1 MFVKKAFGNK
11 NPDAF
16 YYTKKIHIQGGF
28 SMSAIVAMNEETR
41 RIEQFNDIV
50 ANIKPLMT
58 VGKGK
63 NQRAITGSAV
73 VPLSCCFVDSR
84 YQGMR
89 THKHLNRL
97 KNKWDERKLT
107 PIILVPHPE
116 EYRFAVVDGQGRCLV
131 APEKGMDRLNAIIL
145 MDAPEDLDERL
156 KFEAEYFIGQ
166 DSEVENVKPLE
177 KHLSRVIIGDSAA
190 VSLDKLLN
198 KYGIK
203 FVATKGNREESVLGS
218 YTDTYSIVKV
228 HGEKCLDFIFS
239 IIDNAGWNKET
250 NGYATFVMR
259 ALREVW
265 IAHPNDRKEIH
276 RYLSKELRQIDP
288 ALFSAEAKAKYP
300 KRDHRVSC
308 VLYVEDLVCDGLG
321 IEKKIY
327 VENGKKVKISK

>member
-1 MFVKKAFGNK
+1 
-11 NPDAF
+11 
-16 YYTKKIHIQGGF
+16 
-28 SMSAIVAMNEETR
+28 MSAVVAMNEETR
-41 RIEQFNDIV
+41 RMEQFNDIV

-58 VGKGK
+58 TGKGK

-145 MDAPEDLDERL
+145 MDTPEDLDERL

-228 HGEKCLDFIFS
+228 HGKKCLDFIFS

-276 RYLSKELRQIDP
+276 RFLSKELRQIDP
-288 ALFSAEAKAKYP
+288 ALFSAEAKSKYP

>member
-1 MFVKKAFGNK
+1 M
-11 NPDAF
+11 
-16 YYTKKIHIQGGF
+16 
-28 SMSAIVAMNEETR
+28 
-41 RIEQFNDIV
+41 EQYNDIV

-63 NQRAITGSAV
+63 NQRVITGSAV
-73 VPLSCCFVDSR
+73 VPLSRCFVDSR

-276 RYLSKELRQIDP
+276 RFLSKELRQIDP
-288 ALFSAEAKAKYP
+288 ALFSAEAKSKYP

>member
-1 MFVKKAFGNK
+1 
-11 NPDAF
+11 
-16 YYTKKIHIQGGF
+16 
-28 SMSAIVAMNEETR
+28 MSAVVAMNEETR
-41 RIEQFNDIV
+41 RMEQFNDIV

-63 NQRAITGSAV
+63 NQRVITGSAV
-73 VPLSCCFVDSR
+73 VPLSLCFVDAR

-116 EYRFAVVDGQGRCLV
+116 EYIFAVVDGQGRCLV

-177 KHLSRVIIGDSAA
+177 KHLSRVIIGDNAA

-327 VENGKKVKISK
+327 VENGKKIKISK

>member
-1 MFVKKAFGNK
+1 
-11 NPDAF
+11 
-16 YYTKKIHIQGGF
+16 
-28 SMSAIVAMNEETR
+28 MSAVVAMNEETR
-41 RIEQFNDIV
+41 RMEQFNDIV

-58 VGKGK
+58 TGKGK

-145 MDAPEDLDERL
+145 MDAPEDLNERL

-239 IIDNAGWNKET
+239 IIENAGWNKET

-276 RYLSKELRQIDP
+276 RFLSKELRQIDP

-308 VLYVEDLVCDGLG
+308 VLYVEDMVCDGLG

>member
-1 MFVKKAFGNK
+1 
-11 NPDAF
+11 
-16 YYTKKIHIQGGF
+16 
-28 SMSAIVAMNEETR
+28 MSAVVAMNEETR
-41 RIEQFNDIV
+41 RMEQYNDIV

-63 NQRAITGSAV
+63 NQRAVTGSAV

-131 APEKGMDRLNAIIL
+131 VPEKGMDRLNAIIL

-177 KHLSRVIIGDSAA
+177 KHLSRVIIGDTAA
-190 VSLDKLLN
+190 VALDKLLN
-198 KYGIK
+198 RYGIK
-203 FVATKGNREESVLGS
+203 FVSTKGNREESVLGS

-239 IIDNAGWNKET
+239 IIDNAGWNKEN

-265 IAHPNDRKEIH
+265 SAHPTERKEIH
-276 RYLSKELRQIDP
+276 RFLSKELRQIDP
-288 ALFSAEAKAKYP
+288 ALFSTNAKSKYP

>member
-1 MFVKKAFGNK
+1 
-11 NPDAF
+11 
-16 YYTKKIHIQGGF
+16 
-28 SMSAIVAMNEETR
+28 MSAVVAMNEETR
-41 RIEQFNDIV
+41 RMEQFNDIV

-73 VPLSCCFVDSR
+73 VPLSCCFVDAR

-288 ALFSAEAKAKYP
+288 ALFSAEAKSKYP

>member
-1 MFVKKAFGNK
+1 
-11 NPDAF
+11 
-16 YYTKKIHIQGGF
+16 
-28 SMSAIVAMNEETR
+28 MSAVVAMNEETR
-41 RIEQFNDIV
+41 RMEQFNDIV

-58 VGKGK
+58 TGKGK

-97 KNKWDERKLT
+97 RNKWDERKLT

-177 KHLSRVIIGDSAA
+177 KHLSRVIIGDSVA

>member
-1 MFVKKAFGNK
+1 
-11 NPDAF
+11 
-16 YYTKKIHIQGGF
+16 
-28 SMSAIVAMNEETR
+28 MSVVVVMNEETR
-41 RIEQFNDIV
+41 RMEQFNDIV

-177 KHLSRVIIGDSAA
+177 KHLSRVIIGDVAA

-203 FVATKGNREESVLGS
+203 FVATKGNRGESVLGS

-288 ALFSAEAKAKYP
+288 ALFSAEAKSKYP

>member
-1 MFVKKAFGNK
+1 MN
-11 NPDAF
+11 
-16 YYTKKIHIQGGF
+16 T
-28 SMSAIVAMNEETR
+28 VATMNEETKR
-41 RIEQFNDIV
+41 MQFNDIV

-63 NQRAITGSAV
+63 AQRTLTGSAV
-73 VPLSCCFVDSR
+73 VPLSCCFVDWR

-145 MDAPEDLDERL
+145 MDAPEDLNERL

-177 KHLSRVIIGDSAA
+177 KHLSRVIIGDEAA
-190 VSLDKLLN
+190 TILDKLLN

-203 FVATKGNREESVLGS
+203 FISTKGNREESVLGS
-218 YTDTYSIVKV
+218 YTDTYSIAKV

-239 IIDNAGWNKET
+239 IIENAGWNKEV

-265 IAHPNDRKEIH
+265 IAHPNNRKKIH
-276 RYLSKELRQIDP
+276 TFLSKELRKIDP
-288 ALFSAEAKAKYP
+288 ALFSANSKTKYP

-308 VLYVEDLVCDGLG
+308 VLYVEDMIC
-321 IEKKIY
+321 EKL
-327 VENGKKVKISK
+327 

>member
-1 MFVKKAFGNK
+1 
-11 NPDAF
+11 
-16 YYTKKIHIQGGF
+16 
-28 SMSAIVAMNEETR
+28 MSTVVAMSEETR
-41 RIEQFNDIV
+41 RMEQFNDIV

-145 MDAPEDLDERL
+145 MDAPEDLNERL

-265 IAHPNDRKEIH
+265 IAHPNERKEIH
-276 RYLSKELRQIDP
+276 RFLSKELRQIDP
-288 ALFSAEAKAKYP
+288 ALFSAEAKSKYP

>member
-1 MFVKKAFGNK
+1 M
-11 NPDAF
+11 
-16 YYTKKIHIQGGF
+16 
-28 SMSAIVAMNEETR
+28 
-41 RIEQFNDIV
+41 EQFNDIV

-58 VGKGK
+58 IGKGR
-63 NQRAITGSAV
+63 NQRVITGSAV

-145 MDAPEDLDERL
+145 MDAPEDLSERL
-156 KFEAEYFIGQ
+156 KFEAKYFIGQ

-190 VSLDKLLN
+190 VSLDKLLK

-203 FVATKGNREESVLGS
+203 FVTTKGNREESVLGS

-259 ALREVW
+259 ALREIW
-265 IAHPNDRKEIH
+265 IAHPNERKEIH
-276 RYLSKELRQIDP
+276 RFLSKELRQIDP

>member
-1 MFVKKAFGNK
+1 
-11 NPDAF
+11 
-16 YYTKKIHIQGGF
+16 
-28 SMSAIVAMNEETR
+28 MSAVVAMNEETR
-41 RIEQFNDIV
+41 RMEQFNDIV

-58 VGKGK
+58 IGKGK

-145 MDAPEDLDERL
+145 MDAPEDLNERL

-288 ALFSAEAKAKYP
+288 ALFSAEAKSKYP

>member
-1 MFVKKAFGNK
+1 
-11 NPDAF
+11 
-16 YYTKKIHIQGGF
+16 
-28 SMSAIVAMNEETR
+28 MSAVVAMNEETR
-41 RIEQFNDIV
+41 RMEQFNDIV

-58 VGKGK
+58 TGKGK
-63 NQRAITGSAV
+63 NQRTITGSAV

-203 FVATKGNREESVLGS
+203 FVSTKGNREESVLGS

-288 ALFSAEAKAKYP
+288 ALFSANAKSKYP

>member
-1 MFVKKAFGNK
+1 
-11 NPDAF
+11 
-16 YYTKKIHIQGGF
+16 
-28 SMSAIVAMNEETR
+28 MSAIVAMSEETR

-276 RYLSKELRQIDP
+276 RFLSKELRQIDP
-288 ALFSAEAKAKYP
+288 ALFSAEAKSKYP

>member
-1 MFVKKAFGNK
+1 
-11 NPDAF
+11 
-16 YYTKKIHIQGGF
+16 
-28 SMSAIVAMNEETR
+28 MSAVVSMNEDTR
-41 RIEQFNDIV
+41 RMEQFNDIM
-50 ANIKPLMT
+50 ATIKPLMT
-58 VGKGK
+58 TGKGK
-63 NQRAITGSAV
+63 NVKTITGSTV
-73 VPLSCCFVDSR
+73 VPLSCCFVDQR

-89 THKHLNRL
+89 THKHLNKLRSR
-97 KNKWDERKLT
+97 WDERKLT

-145 MDAPEDLDERL
+145 MDAPEDLEERL
-156 KFEAEYFIGQ
+156 RFEAEYFIGQ

-177 KHLSRVIIGDSAA
+177 KHLSRVIIGDNAA
-190 VSLDKLLN
+190 VSLDKLLS

-259 ALREVW
+259 ALREAWV
-265 IAHPNDRKEIH
+265 AHPNERKQIH

-288 ALFSAEAKAKYP
+288 SLFSANARTEYP

-308 VLYVEDLVCDGLG
+308 VLYVEDMVCNGLG

-327 VENGKKVKISK
+327 VDNSKRVKISK

>member
-1 MFVKKAFGNK
+1 
-11 NPDAF
+11 
-16 YYTKKIHIQGGF
+16 
-28 SMSAIVAMNEETR
+28 MSAVVAMNEETR
-41 RIEQFNDIV
+41 RMEQFNDIV

-84 YQGMR
+84 YQDMR

-145 MDAPEDLDERL
+145 MDAPEDLNERL

-288 ALFSAEAKAKYP
+288 ALFSAEAKSKYP

>member
-1 MFVKKAFGNK
+1 
-11 NPDAF
+11 
-16 YYTKKIHIQGGF
+16 
-28 SMSAIVAMNEETR
+28 MSAVVSMNEETR
-41 RIEQFNDIV
+41 RMEQFNDIV
-50 ANIKPLMT
+50 SNIKPLMT

-63 NQRAITGSAV
+63 NQRVITGSAV
-73 VPLSCCFVDSR
+73 VPLSRCFVDSR

-97 KNKWDERKLT
+97 RNKWDERKLT

>member
-1 MFVKKAFGNK
+1 
-11 NPDAF
+11 
-16 YYTKKIHIQGGF
+16 
-28 SMSAIVAMNEETR
+28 MSAVVAMNEETR
-41 RIEQFNDIV
+41 RMEQFNDIV

-63 NQRAITGSAV
+63 NQRVITGSAV
-73 VPLSCCFVDSR
+73 VPLSLCFVDAR

-116 EYRFAVVDGQGRCLV
+116 EYIFAVVDGQGRCLV

>member
-1 MFVKKAFGNK
+1 
-11 NPDAF
+11 
-16 YYTKKIHIQGGF
+16 
-28 SMSAIVAMNEETR
+28 MSTVVAMNEETR
-41 RIEQFNDIV
+41 RMEQFNDIV

-288 ALFSAEAKAKYP
+288 ALFSAEAKSKYP

>member
-1 MFVKKAFGNK
+1 
-11 NPDAF
+11 
-16 YYTKKIHIQGGF
+16 
-28 SMSAIVAMNEETR
+28 MSAVVAMNEETR
-41 RIEQFNDIV
+41 RMEQFNDIV

-177 KHLSRVIIGDSAA
+177 KHLSRVIIGDVAA

-203 FVATKGNREESVLGS
+203 FVATKGNRGESVLGS

-288 ALFSAEAKAKYP
+288 ALFSAEAKSKYP

>member
-1 MFVKKAFGNK
+1 
-11 NPDAF
+11 
-16 YYTKKIHIQGGF
+16 
-28 SMSAIVAMNEETR
+28 MSAVVAMNEETR
-41 RIEQFNDIV
+41 RMEQFNDIV

-73 VPLSCCFVDSR
+73 VPLSCCFVDAR

-239 IIDNAGWNKET
+239 IIENAGWNKET

-288 ALFSAEAKAKYP
+288 ALFSAEAKSKYP
-300 KRDHRVSC
+300 KRDHRISC
-308 VLYVEDLVCDGLG
+308 VLFVEDMVCDGLE

-327 VENGKKVKISK
+327 IENGKKVKISK

>member
-1 MFVKKAFGNK
+1 
-11 NPDAF
+11 
-16 YYTKKIHIQGGF
+16 
-28 SMSAIVAMNEETR
+28 MSTVVAMNEEAR
-41 RIEQFNDIV
+41 RMEQYNDIV

-145 MDAPEDLDERL
+145 MDATEDLDERL

-177 KHLSRVIIGDSAA
+177 KRLSRVIIGDSAA

-218 YTDTYSIVKV
+218 YTDTYSIIKV

-259 ALREVW
+259 SLRETWV
-265 IAHPNDRKEIH
+265 AHPNDRKEIH
-276 RYLSKELRQIDP
+276 RFLSKELRQIDP

-327 VENGKKVKISK
+327 VDNGKKVKISK

>member
-1 MFVKKAFGNK
+1 
-11 NPDAF
+11 
-16 YYTKKIHIQGGF
+16 
-28 SMSAIVAMNEETR
+28 MSTVVAMNEETR
-41 RIEQFNDIV
+41 RMEQFNDIV

-58 VGKGK
+58 TGKGK

-203 FVATKGNREESVLGS
+203 FVSTKGNREESVLGS

-276 RYLSKELRQIDP
+276 RFLSKELRQIDP

-327 VENGKKVKISK
+327 VDNGKKVKIYK

>member
-1 MFVKKAFGNK
+1 
-11 NPDAF
+11 
-16 YYTKKIHIQGGF
+16 
-28 SMSAIVAMNEETR
+28 MSAVVAMNEETR
-41 RIEQFNDIV
+41 RMEQYNDIV

-58 VGKGK
+58 IGKGK

-145 MDAPEDLDERL
+145 MDAPDDLDERL

-177 KHLSRVIIGDSAA
+177 KHLSRVIIGDRAA

>member
-1 MFVKKAFGNK
+1 
-11 NPDAF
+11 
-16 YYTKKIHIQGGF
+16 
-28 SMSAIVAMNEETR
+28 MSAVVAMNEETR
-41 RIEQFNDIV
+41 RMEQFNDIV

-288 ALFSAEAKAKYP
+288 ALFSAEAKSKYP

>member
-1 MFVKKAFGNK
+1 
-11 NPDAF
+11 
-16 YYTKKIHIQGGF
+16 
-28 SMSAIVAMNEETR
+28 MSAVVAMNEETR
-41 RIEQFNDIV
+41 RMEQF
-50 ANIKPLMT
+50 NIKPLMT
-58 VGKGK
+58 TGKGK

-145 MDAPEDLDERL
+145 MDAPEDLNERL

-177 KHLSRVIIGDSAA
+177 KHLSRVIIGDVAA

-239 IIDNAGWNKET
+239 IIENAGWNKET

>member
-1 MFVKKAFGNK
+1 
-11 NPDAF
+11 
-16 YYTKKIHIQGGF
+16 
-28 SMSAIVAMNEETR
+28 MSAVVAMNDEAR
-41 RIEQFNDIV
+41 RMEQFNDIM
-50 ANIKPLMT
+50 ATIKPLMT
-58 VGKGK
+58 TGKGK
-63 NQRAITGSAV
+63 NIKVITGSTV

-97 KNKWDERKLT
+97 RSKWDERKLT
-107 PIILVPHPE
+107 PIILVPHLE
-116 EYRFAVVDGQGRCLV
+116 EHRFAIVDGQGRFIV

-145 MDAPEDLDERL
+145 MDAPEDVNERL

-239 IIDNAGWNKET
+239 IIENAGWNKET

-265 IAHPNDRKEIH
+265 IAHPSERKEIH
-276 RYLSKELRQIDP
+276 RFLSKELRQIDP
-288 ALFSAEAKAKYP
+288 ALFSANAKTKYP

-308 VLYVEDLVCDGLG
+308 VLYVEDLICDRLG

-327 VENGKKVKISK
+327 VDGTRKCKVIK

>member
-1 MFVKKAFGNK
+1 
-11 NPDAF
+11 
-16 YYTKKIHIQGGF
+16 
-28 SMSAIVAMNEETR
+28 MSAVVAMNEETR
-41 RIEQFNDIV
+41 RMEQFNDIV

-63 NQRAITGSAV
+63 NQRVITGSAV

-116 EYRFAVVDGQGRCLV
+116 EHRFAVVDGQGRCLV

-145 MDAPEDLDERL
+145 MDAPEDLEERL

-177 KHLSRVIIGDSAA
+177 KHRSRVIIGDSAA

-203 FVATKGNREESVLGS
+203 FVATRGNRGESILGS
-218 YTDTYSIVKV
+218 YTDAYSIVKA

-239 IIDNAGWNKET
+239 IIENAGWNKET

-259 ALREVW
+259 ALREIW

-276 RYLSKELRQIDP
+276 KYLSKELRQIDP
-288 ALFSAEAKAKYP
+288 ALFSADAKSKYP

-308 VLYVEDLVCDGLG
+308 VLYMEDLVCDGLG

-327 VENGKKVKISK
+327 IESGKKVKVLK